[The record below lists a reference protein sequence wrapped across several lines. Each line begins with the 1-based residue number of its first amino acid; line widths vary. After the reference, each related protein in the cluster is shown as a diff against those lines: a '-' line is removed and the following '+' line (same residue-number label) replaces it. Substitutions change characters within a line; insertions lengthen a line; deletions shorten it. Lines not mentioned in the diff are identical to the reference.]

1 MNTDFS
7 GFIST
12 LYTVKEKISELPG
25 KSIKITQSEI
35 EREKSESRESIY
47 ELWDNIKQS
56 NIHRILEGAESKQGQ
71 SMTWKI
77 NGWEFSKVSGKC

>member
-7 GFIST
+7 GFT
-12 LYTVKEKISELPG
+12 LHSQRKDQWTHREVN
-25 KSIKITQSEI
+25 KSYSIWN
-35 EREKSESRESIY
+35 REKSESRESIY

-56 NIHRILEGAESKQGQ
+56 NIHRILEGAESKRGQ